1 MNRSRYV
8 LIGLA
13 VLLMAAL
20 VIVIGESITE
30 GQRPASVPVAAAP
43 TPASPSVAG
52 ASSSAAAT
60 VDYAAMPREPN
71 RKRTLAVYYS
81 RRASPGDPPFI
92 PHPIDASDESGRTC
106 LACHIDGGWVPRFSA
121 YTPVTPHPDQVPCQ
135 ACHEPQGAPSKT
147 PRPAPPRLPAVTP
160 GTPPPIP
167 HSLEMRENCRACH
180 AGPGAVD
187 ELRTSHPEREA
198 CQQCH
203 KLATSSK
210 EAAAGSS
217 DKGKK

>member
-1 MNRSRYV
+1 MNRPRYV

-13 VLLMAAL
+13 VLLMVAL
-20 VIVIGESITE
+20 VVIIGESITE
-30 GQRPASVPVAAAP
+30 GQRPASVPAAAP

-52 ASSSAAAT
+52 TSARPGT

-92 PHPIDASDESGRTC
+92 PHPIDTSDESGRTC

-135 ACHEPQGAPSKT
+135 SCHEPQATPVKT
-147 PRPAPPRLPAVTP
+147 PPPPPRLPAVTP

-180 AGPGAVD
+180 VGPGAVD
-187 ELRTSHPEREA
+187 ELRTTHPEREP

-203 KLATSSK
+203 KLAESK
-210 EAAAGSS
+210 EASASPS

>member
-8 LIGLA
+8 LIGFA

-30 GQRPASVPVAAAP
+30 GQRPASVPGAAAP
-43 TPASPSVAG
+43 THAAPSVGDTSSGG
-52 ASSSAAAT
+52 AAK
-60 VDYAAMPREPN
+60 VDYTAMPREPN
-71 RKRTLAVYYS
+71 RKRTLAVYYA

-106 LACHIDGGWVPRFSA
+106 LACHIDRGWAPRFGA
-121 YTPVTPHPDQVPCQ
+121 YTPVTPHPDLVPCQ
-135 ACHEPQGAPSKT
+135 CWPAPQGAPTKA
-147 PRPAPPRLPAVTP
+147 RPAPPRLPVVTP
-160 GTPPPIP
+160 GKPPQLP

-180 AGPGAVD
+180 VGPGAVD
-187 ELRTSHPEREA
+187 ELRTTHPERGA

-203 KLATSSK
+203 TLAASSK
-210 EAAAGSS
+210 EASPDSS

>member
-8 LIGLA
+8 LIGFA

-30 GQRPASVPVAAAP
+30 GQRPASVPGAAAP
-43 TPASPSVAG
+43 THAAPSVGDTSSGG
-52 ASSSAAAT
+52 AAK
-60 VDYAAMPREPN
+60 VDYTAMPREPN

-92 PHPIDASDESGRTC
+92 PHPVDTTDESGRTC

-121 YTPVTPHPDQVPCQ
+121 YTPVTPHPDQLPCQ
-135 ACHEPQGAPSKT
+135 ACHEPQSAPSK
-147 PRPAPPRLPAVTP
+147 APLPPPPPLPAVTT
-160 GTPPPIP
+160 GTPTPIP
-167 HSLEMRENCRACH
+167 HSLEGRENCRACH
-180 AGPGAVD
+180 MGPGAVD
-187 ELRTSHPEREA
+187 ELRTTHPEREA

-203 KLATSSK
+203 KLATSST
-210 EAAAGSS
+210 EASASS
-217 DKGKK
+217 ADKGTK

>member
-13 VLLMAAL
+13 VLLMATL
-20 VIVIGESITE
+20 VVVIGESITE
-30 GQRPASVPVAAAP
+30 GQRPASVPVAATP
-43 TPASPSVAG
+43 TAASPAVAG
-52 ASSSAAAT
+52 TSSGGAAK

-71 RKRTLAVYYS
+71 RKRTLAVYYA

-92 PHPIDASDESGRTC
+92 PHPVDTSDESGRTC

-121 YTPVTPHPDQVPCQ
+121 YTPVTPHPDLVPCQ
-135 ACHEPQGAPSKT
+135 SCHEPQATPIKT
-147 PRPAPPRLPAVTP
+147 PPPPPRLPAVTP
-160 GTPPPIP
+160 GKPPEIP

-180 AGPGAVD
+180 VGPGAVD
-187 ELRTSHPEREA
+187 ELRTTHPERGV

-203 KLATSSK
+203 TLARSSK
-210 EAAAGSS
+210 EASAGSS

>member
-8 LIGLA
+8 LIGFA

-30 GQRPASVPVAAAP
+30 GQRPASVPGAAAP
-43 TPASPSVAG
+43 TPAAPSVGDTSSGG
-52 ASSSAAAT
+52 AAK
-60 VDYAAMPREPN
+60 VDYTAMPREPN
-71 RKRTLAVYYS
+71 RKRTLAVYYA

-92 PHPIDASDESGRTC
+92 RHPVASSDESGRTC

-121 YTPVTPHPDQVPCQ
+121 YTPVTPHPDRVPCQ
-135 ACHEPQGAPSKT
+135 SCHEPQGAPIKT
-147 PRPAPPRLPAVTP
+147 PAAPPRLPVVTP
-160 GTPPPIP
+160 GTPPAIP

-180 AGPGAVD
+180 VGPGAVD
-187 ELRTSHPEREA
+187 ELRTTHPEREP

-203 KLATSSK
+203 KLAESK
-210 EAAAGSS
+210 EASASS
-217 DKGKK
+217 PDKGKK